1 METIESWFKR
11 EVQSWRTGASICWTV
26 ISLPVLFTVYTI
38 LSHFY
43 IFYPFTWISG
53 SISTVFSASF
63 VLLLLLLILVIVAV
77 CVFSISSYTVIPEV
91 PETRLHSLVQLLTP
105 PRPVHGI
112 VYVISGAIC
121 TWICCNVLGGRYTHL
136 SVQIASSKSY
146 MLNEYHLFLVLY
158 GIYSGFMYLIFHYV
172 NHNNYLQ
179 FNILQQGKFFQVR
192 GQVVDVLL
200 TSIQCTLWQTVY
212 FYPGYWLLGQ
222 VPKDWI
228 VHNLSLLRS
237 EQSVDT
243 VYGLLDI
250 GLCYQTILLGIFLHF
265 MWSYS
270 ALLYRV
276 YSTEHHTFP
285 IESAFDN
292 TANRCLIDAMSCQ
305 KDNLVKYLGFLDLSW
320 LSKNSMERRAQVFS
334 LSQPGGHPHNWN
346 KLSTACLTEID
357 ALNQKIQEENWKV
370 FVNVP
375 VRQTEKLTPVTV
387 GDTTTL
393 SHRTTSESTVNGTG
407 DSQTNSSTAPKEG
420 ILSYLKKKPFFS
432 FFLMDSPDAKSRQL
446 FQGAQL
452 QIWAIEALANFA
464 TASYTEDK
472 FGVVQRSLPSTLTS
486 LLNLQENVEKYF
498 KLAVTSSRRQT
509 KDSMTKDAG
518 LKYLLQT
525 TLKSSLYKIV
535 NTFGKHLMSLKLQP
549 DATRKLKQFIEYKE

>member
-1 METIESWFKR
+1 MNLKDMKTNMTFIQPDSNVMVYSYRRFQTKP
-11 EVQSWRTGASICWTV
+11 INCWK
-26 ISLPVLFTVYTI
+26 
-38 LSHFY
+38 
-43 IFYPFTWISG
+43 G
-53 SISTVFSASF
+53 
-63 VLLLLLLILVIVAV
+63 
-77 CVFSISSYTVIPEV
+77 
-91 PETRLHSLVQLLTP
+91 
-105 PRPVHGI
+105 
-112 VYVISGAIC
+112 
-121 TWICCNVLGGRYTHL
+121 
-136 SVQIASSKSY
+136 
-146 MLNEYHLFLVLY
+146 
-158 GIYSGFMYLIFHYV
+158 
-172 NHNNYLQ
+172 
-179 FNILQQGKFFQVR
+179 
-192 GQVVDVLL
+192 
-200 TSIQCTLWQTVY
+200 
-212 FYPGYWLLGQ
+212 
-222 VPKDWI
+222 
-228 VHNLSLLRS
+228 S

-357 ALNQKIQEENWKV
+357 ALNQKVQEENWKV

-393 SHRTTSESTVNGTG
+393 SHRTTPESTVNGTG
-407 DSQTNSSTAPKEG
+407 DSQTNPSTAPKEG

-452 QIWAIEALANFA
+452 QIWAIEALSNFA